1 MVQRNHV
8 VGRKV
13 SLKKAQDW
21 SLVLSSMQIEHTIAR
36 ADARRASLVV
46 DTQDLDLAERE
57 IALWRRETIEN
68 RSRVFTENTA
78 PAELASGGLVAVA
91 VLLFLHLVMVGGY
104 WPGAFD
110 RGVLDVGRVGEGE
123 VWRIVTAVSL
133 HSDWGHLFSNLF
145 FGWILLTALAMS
157 IGNGRALCLTIL
169 GGVSANCVNVAIHS
183 TRYVSLGFSNAV
195 FAILGALV
203 SLQLVRDRGG
213 RRSGGI
219 LAVGAGLALFGLSGT
234 GEGSDLTG
242 HIAGFVSGLVLG
254 VLPGFRQQDQE
265 KKWGSLYGVAT
276 GALFVGAWLLAMS
289 MY

>member
-1 MVQRNHV
+1 M

-91 VLLFLHLVMVGGY
+91 VLLFLHLVMVGRY

-157 IGNGRALCLTIL
+157 IGNGRALCLTIF

-276 GALFVGAWLLAMS
+276 GALFVGAWLLALS